1 MEDQMRAAFEAWFS
15 EGGTYPRAIGRSS
28 EGGYILQ
35 SAAGSWI
42 AWQAA
47 WQEATA
53 QCSARNDEQMQR
65 LRTSLTRLLEV
76 DKQLQD
82 LLPRKVD

>member
-1 MEDQMRAAFEAWFS
+1 MKDQMREAFCAWVTSDDSPVPAGTLWDS
-15 EGGTYPRAIGRSS
+15 E
-28 EGGYILQ
+28 EVKGY
-35 SAAGSWI
+35 WRC
-42 AWQAA
+42 WQAA
-47 WQEATA
+47 TA
-53 QCSARNDEQMQR
+53 HNAAANDAQLQR